1 MLETGKLQ
9 IANGIPFAPAL
20 LEELLEFRGGQS
32 PKGNEWSEGPQDDLV
47 LATAL
52 AAWRARRHEELT
64 KPNGRTGFKN
74 TDLGLHGKQPSGWG
88 KTRLF

>member
-1 MLETGKLQ
+1 MLETGALQ
-9 IANGIPFAPAL
+9 IANGLPFSTAL

-52 AAWRARRHEELT
+52 AVWRARRHEPP
-64 KPNGRTGFKN
+64 KNNTGFKN
-74 TDLGLHGKQPSGWG
+74 KDIGIHGASTTPSGWG